1 MIYKSLVG
9 KDILITRYMEILY
22 PYGKQTSIL
31 RIILLKTPDNEDL
44 SSDDVPAETK
54 VLN

>member
-22 PYGKQTSIL
+22 GKQTSIL
-31 RIILLKTPDNEDL
+31 RIILLKTPDNEEL